1 MLPGLGNAIS
11 SHIHRLSLT
20 VSLTLFYNHHH
31 STTTYLV
38 AGCQPPLFPMSSDSQ
53 DVEVNVTPAVKDLRN
68 MFEQKAKESPAK
80 LPNGSSRTG
89 DTSLLLGSRP
99 PTSRRPSPTF
109 FDDQTDSLA
118 PPPEPS
124 RPDQSSLRKRPPP
137 PPPSRGQ
144 KPQFGS
150 PSPSH
155 SPSLRATLELVNA
168 PENRSP
174 PPIKQRLVARP
185 PPPVPGHRPD
195 RTIEAEPSSDTKGN
209 VDKSPL
215 GLE

>member
-1 MLPGLGNAIS
+1 
-11 SHIHRLSLT
+11 
-20 VSLTLFYNHHH
+20 
-31 STTTYLV
+31 
-38 AGCQPPLFPMSSDSQ
+38 MSAHSQ
-53 DVEVNVTPAVKDLRN
+53 DVEVSVTPGVKDLRN
-68 MFEQKAKESPAK
+68 MFEQKARDSPAK
-80 LPNGSSRTG
+80 SRTG
-89 DTSLLLGSRP
+89 DTTLLLGSRP

-118 PPPEPS
+118 PPPELS
-124 RPDQSSLRKRPPP
+124 YPDQSSLRKRPPP

-144 KPQFGS
+144 KPQVGS

-155 SPSLRATLELVNA
+155 SPLLRATLEPVNA

-195 RTIEAEPSSDTKGN
+195 RTIEAEPSTDTKSSI
-209 VDKSPL
+209 DKSPL